1 MELADAPEAESGPS
15 RRCLATGRVRP
26 KDELIRF
33 VVGPAGELVPDLAE
47 RLPGRGLWLS
57 PGPDMVNTALSKGL
71 FAKAARAKVAAPAD
85 LADRLEDLLVRR
97 CQDLLGLARRA
108 GQAVAG
114 FEKVKGLLGQ
124 GPAALILCA
133 ADAAEDGRR
142 KIAGLTGGKEPI
154 ALLTRAELG
163 LAMGR
168 DQAVHLAVAPGG
180 LAKRLEREFSRLA
193 EWRRGDRAVRA
204 GREARGNSGQSAPGK
219 K

>member
-1 MELADAPEAESGPS
+1 MEPADASDDDTGPS

-33 VVGPAGELVPDLAE
+33 VVGPEGDLVPDLAE

-71 FAKAARAKVAAPAD
+71 FAKAARRAIKAAPD
-85 LADRLEDLLVRR
+85 LADRLEGLLVRR

-114 FEKVKGLLGQ
+114 FEKVRGLLGQ

-142 KIAGLTGGKEPI
+142 KIAALTGGKEPI
-154 ALLTRAELG
+154 ELLTRAELG

-180 LAKRLEREFSRLA
+180 LATRLGQEFSRLA

-204 GREARGNSGQSAPGK
+204 GHEARGKSGQSAPGK

>member
-1 MELADAPEAESGPS
+1 MEPADASDDDTGPS

-33 VVGPAGELVPDLAE
+33 VVGPEGALVPDLAE

-71 FAKAARAKVAAPAD
+71 FAKAARHAIVAAPD
-85 LADRLEDLLVRR
+85 LAERVESLLVRR

-114 FEKVKGLLGQ
+114 FEKVRGFLSQ
-124 GPAALILCA
+124 GPAALLLEA
-133 ADAAEDGRR
+133 RDGAEDGWR
-142 KIAGLTGGKEPI
+142 KIAAKAGDRVPI
-154 ALLTRAELG
+154 VLLSRAELG
-163 LAMGR
+163 WAMGR
-168 DQAVHLAVAPGG
+168 DQAVHVAVAPGG
-180 LAKRLEREFSRLA
+180 LATRLERELSRLA
-193 EWRRGDRAVRA
+193 EWRRADRTEGA
-204 GREARGNSGQSAPGK
+204 GQTARGKSGRSAPGK